1 MGLVTR
7 ASNGCRTLFPTA
19 NSVFV
24 LTALNLPGWH
34 RGRGIPQ
41 GTVLGPMLFLIYIN
55 DLPSQ
60 LESSCAIFAD
70 DTTVHAA
77 SSDSKLS
84 CARISADLDVAA
96 EWADSWG
103 MLFSAEKSEH
113 LHIGKA
119 TGQRVT
125 MRGVPIP
132 QVKHHRHLGLVMNTR
147 LSWTEHIKD
156 VHGTCSRMI
165 GVLRRLRRRLQGTTV
180 KAIFI
185 GAIRP
190 RMEYA
195 SQVWSGGPTQS
206 LQRLQDSFCKRHGI
220 RLPPLQTRFD
230 YHSLVLLYKM
240 RSSLAPPYLCSLLP
254 RQASATTGYSFRKSG
269 VPSSSHKKI
278 INIVE
283 LCPTVDSPLERTS
296 EGNPRVR
303 DVHQVQNPIK
313 NPFTYLMST
322 VAFFKLQMI

>member
-1 MGLVTR
+1 MDVQLRFSPQT
-7 ASNGCRTLFPTA
+7 
-19 NSVFV
+19 VFFNYTESTW
-24 LTALNLPGWH
+24 LAP
-34 RGRGIPQ
+34 RSGIPQ
-41 GTVLGPMLFLIYIN
+41 GTVAAEFWGRRYFSFTSMIFPLKLRVVTV
-55 DLPSQ
+55 
-60 LESSCAIFAD
+60 CAVFAD

-84 CARISADLDVAA
+84 SARISADLDVAA

-132 QVKHHRHLGLVMNTR
+132 QVKHHRHLGLVMNNK

-165 GVLRRLRRRLQGTTV
+165 GVLRRLRRRLQGTTI

-185 GAIRP
+185 GAIRS

-206 LQRLQDSFCKRHGI
+206 LQRLQHSFERDMGFACLHYRLDSTITLWFCS
-220 RLPPLQTRFD
+220 TRWD
-230 YHSLVLLYKM
+230 QVLHRRTY
-240 RSSLAPPYLCSLLP
+240 AHFFP
-254 RQASATTGYSFRKSG
+254 RRASATTGYSFRKSG
-269 VPSSSHKKI
+269 YPVPATRKSSTLSSFVPRSIVLWNAHFRRKSKSPISWPSSK
-278 INIVE
+278 
-283 LCPTVDSPLERTS
+283 PD
-296 EGNPRVR
+296 
-303 DVHQVQNPIK
+303 
-313 NPFTYLMST
+313 
-322 VAFFKLQMI
+322 

>member
-1 MGLVTR
+1 
-7 ASNGCRTLFPTA
+7 
-19 NSVFV
+19 
-24 LTALNLPGWH
+24 
-34 RGRGIPQ
+34 
-41 GTVLGPMLFLIYIN
+41 
-55 DLPSQ
+55 
-60 LESSCAIFAD
+60 
-70 DTTVHAA
+70 
-77 SSDSKLS
+77 
-84 CARISADLDVAA
+84 
-96 EWADSWG
+96 

-113 LHIGKA
+113 LHIGTA

-125 MRGVPIP
+125 MRGLPIP
-132 QVKHHRHLGLVMNTR
+132 QVTHHRHLGLVMNNK

-156 VHGTCSRMI
+156 MHGTCSRMI

-195 SQVWSGGPTQS
+195 SQVWSGGPTRS

-254 RQASATTGYSFRKSG
+254 RQASAVTGYSFRKSG
-269 VPSSSHKKI
+269 YPVPATRKSSTLSSFVPRS
-278 INIVE
+278 IVLWNGLPKE
-283 LCPTVDSPLERTS
+283 IQESKTLTKFKTRLRT
-296 EGNPRVR
+296 
-303 DVHQVQNPIK
+303 H
-313 NPFTYLMST
+313 
-322 VAFFKLQMI
+322 LQI

>member
-1 MGLVTR
+1 MQFLLMTPR
-7 ASNGCRTLFPTA
+7 YMQP
-19 NSVFV
+19 V
-24 LTALNLPGWH
+24 LTPVSVVQESQPIWMLLLNG
-34 RGRGIPQ
+34 Q
-41 GTVLGPMLFLIYIN
+41 
-55 DLPSQ
+55 
-60 LESSCAIFAD
+60 
-70 DTTVHAA
+70 
-77 SSDSKLS
+77 
-84 CARISADLDVAA
+84 
-96 EWADSWG
+96 G

-119 TGQRVT
+119 TGQWVT
-125 MRGVPIP
+125 TRGVPIP
-132 QVKHHRHLGLVMNTR
+132 QVKHHRHLGLVMNNK

-190 RMEYA
+190 RMEYV

-230 YHSLVLLYKM
+230 YHSLAQSALQDEIKSCTAVLNKLT
-240 RSSLAPPYLCSLLP
+240 SSP
-254 RQASATTGYSFRKSG
+254 ASFSNYGIFIPKVR
-269 VPSSSHKKI
+269 VPSSSHNKI

-296 EGNPRVR
+296 EGNPRVQYV
-303 DVHQVQNPIK
+303 DQV
-313 NPFTYLMST
+313 
-322 VAFFKLQMI
+322 

>member
-1 MGLVTR
+1 MGRSRQLG
-7 ASNGCRTLFPTA
+7 N
-19 NSVFV
+19 
-24 LTALNLPGWH
+24 ALQ
-34 RGRGIPQ
+34 RR
-41 GTVLGPMLFLIYIN
+41 
-55 DLPSQ
+55 
-60 LESSCAIFAD
+60 
-70 DTTVHAA
+70 
-77 SSDSKLS
+77 
-84 CARISADLDVAA
+84 
-96 EWADSWG
+96 
-103 MLFSAEKSEH
+103 KSEH
-113 LHIGKA
+113 LHIERA

-132 QVKHHRHLGLVMNTR
+132 QVKHHRHLGLVMNNK

-156 VHGTCSRMI
+156 VHGTYSRMI

-230 YHSLVLLYKM
+230 YHSLVLLLQDEIKSCTAVLM
-240 RSSLAPPYLCSLLP
+240 LTSSP
-254 RQASATTGYSFRKSG
+254 ASFSNYGIFIPKVR

-278 INIVE
+278 VNIVE

-296 EGNPRVR
+296 EGNSRVQ
-303 DVHQVQNPIK
+303 DVDQVQNPTK

-322 VAFFKLQMI
+322 VAFFKLQMIYFVV

>member
-1 MGLVTR
+1 
-7 ASNGCRTLFPTA
+7 
-19 NSVFV
+19 
-24 LTALNLPGWH
+24 
-34 RGRGIPQ
+34 
-41 GTVLGPMLFLIYIN
+41 
-55 DLPSQ
+55 
-60 LESSCAIFAD
+60 
-70 DTTVHAA
+70 
-77 SSDSKLS
+77 
-84 CARISADLDVAA
+84 
-96 EWADSWG
+96 

-132 QVKHHRHLGLVMNTR
+132 EVKNHRHLYIGLVMNNK

-165 GVLRRLRRRLQGTTV
+165 GVLRRLRRRLHGTTV

-185 GAIRP
+185 DAIRP
-190 RMEYA
+190 RMEYV

-220 RLPPLQTRFD
+220 HLPPLQNRFD
-230 YHSLVLLYKM
+230 HHPLVLLYKM
-240 RSSLAPPYLCSLLP
+240 RSRSYTAVLMHTSSP
-254 RQASATTGYSFRKSG
+254 ASFSNYGIFVLKVR
-269 VPSSSHKKI
+269 VPSSSNKKI

-296 EGNPRVR
+296 EGNPRVQYV
-303 DVHQVQNPIK
+303 DQVKNPTK
-313 NPFTYLMST
+313 NPFTYLMPT
-322 VAFFKLQMI
+322 FAFFNSIYDLLFCLFLINS